1 MNNDKNSIYAGTSGN
16 MNKLHLT
23 AFAVFTVIMA
33 LLKTSF
39 VTLTGAGVV
48 VILLALSGKM
58 FYILKRCLHAI
69 LFVAFGALLIVIRGE
84 YTEALLYFARL
95 SSIVLASVIYVS
107 FEEPEDILDAITG
120 VLRVKKEYALSVV
133 IALEFI
139 PMIYDEFERIRMA
152 ERMRGLDISK
162 GFRAVKMIIPV
173 FISVLKRTESIE
185 KILYIKCFQTE

>member
-16 MNKLHLT
+16 TNKLHLT

-48 VILLALSGKM
+48 VILLALSGKT

>member
-48 VILLALSGKM
+48 VILLALSGKT

-133 IALEFI
+133 IALEFT